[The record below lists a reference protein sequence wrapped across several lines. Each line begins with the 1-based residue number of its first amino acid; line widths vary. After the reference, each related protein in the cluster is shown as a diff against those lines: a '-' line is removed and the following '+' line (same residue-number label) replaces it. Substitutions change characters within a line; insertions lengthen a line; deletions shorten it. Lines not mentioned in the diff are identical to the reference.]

1 MHSRDWET
9 VGGIVLEPEAVN
21 ALRDFGHNVVVT
33 AGPGAGKTEFLAQKA
48 CYLLQTELCPSPYRI
63 LAISFKNSS
72 ADNLRVRVSERCK
85 NNEYRRFDSYTFDA
99 FAKKLV
105 DQFLNILSDKLRP
118 SYNYKIIDDNKRR
131 ENIDKALEQYKKDE
145 NTRQWEGLW
154 NKLLYPSDGSSSEL
168 TFRMIFHLADE
179 ITKNTYVKQAI
190 HATYHYVF
198 VDEFQDTTSAQ
209 YNFLRKV
216 FKGTNSRITV
226 VGDVKQRIML
236 WAGAKQ
242 DAFECFEDDYSPN
255 DYILLANYR
264 SIKTLV
270 DFQAD
275 FQREF
280 YPLFKQPC
288 PRIDAMGNGNDE
300 GVCILSP
307 RNDDVESDK
316 VAESI
321 KKRIDSGVAPE
332 NICILTRNKVREY
345 TSKIQKKLNQ
355 FNIRSQDTARLQVL
369 LDDPFT
375 RLVIDLIRLSI
386 NPSDPDDIRRNV
398 ENELM
403 RICGLPDAREDDKQF
418 EKLEL
423 IYSRCISICNEGRS
437 YNSLEVLDT
446 LNTALGGKAVLKKAY
461 PQYEE
466 EGVLESCR
474 ERFIHCF
481 RRELEISENDWPEAI
496 ASLRGIGI
504 VPIMTIHRSKG
515 LEYEYVYLI
524 GLEGNSW
531 WDNKHT
537 EDSILEVM
545 STFFVAISRAKRGL
559 IITRVDERNG
569 RSSGAG
575 LSQVENM
582 LTNFLRKEGIPIA
595 AV

>member
-1 MHSRDWET
+1 MEKIQMHSRDWET
-9 VGGIVLEPEAVN
+9 VGGIVLEQEAVK
-21 ALRDFGHNVVVT
+21 ALRDFDHNVVVT

-48 CYLLQTELCPSPYRI
+48 CYLLQTELCPSPYRV

-72 ADNLRVRVSERCK
+72 ADNLRARVSERCK

-105 DQFLNILSDKLRP
+105 DQFLNILPDKLRP

-131 ENIDKALEQYKKDE
+131 KDIDKALEQYMKDE
-145 NTRQWEGLW
+145 NTRQWERLW
-154 NKLLYPSDGSSSEL
+154 NKLLHPSDGSSSEL
-168 TFRMIFHLADE
+168 TFRMIFYLAGS
-179 ITKNTYVKQAI
+179 ITGNTYVKWAI
-190 HATYHYVF
+190 RATYPYVF

-209 YNFLRKV
+209 YNFLKKV
-216 FKGTNSRITV
+216 FKDTDSRITA

-264 SIKTLV
+264 STETLV
-270 DFQAD
+270 DFQ
-275 FQREF
+275 RKF
-280 YPLFKQPC
+280 YPLLKQPC
-288 PRIDAMGNGNDE
+288 PKTGVMGDRNDTNIC
-300 GVCILSP
+300 VLSS
-307 RNDDVESDK
+307 RNDDIESDE

-321 KKRIDSGVAPE
+321 KKEINSGIAPE
-332 NICILTRNKVREY
+332 NICILTRKKVREY
-345 TSKIQKKLNQ
+345 TSKIQKKLDQ
-355 FNIRSQDTARLQVL
+355 FNIRSQDAAKLQML

-423 IYSRCISICNEGRS
+423 VYSKCISICNEGRS
-437 YNSLEVLDT
+437 YNSLKVLDK
-446 LNTALGGKAVLKKAY
+446 LDTALGGKAVLKKAY

-474 ERFIHCF
+474 KKFIHCF
-481 RRELEISENDWPEAI
+481 KQELEISENDWSEAI
-496 ASLRGIGI
+496 DSLRGIGI

-537 EDSILEVM
+537 EGSILEAM

-559 IITRVDERNG
+559 IITRVGERNG

-575 LSQVENM
+575 SSQVENM
-582 LTNFLRKEGIPIA
+582 LANFLRKAGYL
-595 AV
+595 

>member
-9 VGGIVLEPEAVN
+9 VGGIVLEQEAVK
-21 ALRDFGHNVVVT
+21 ALRDFDHNVVVT

-48 CYLLQTELCPSPYRI
+48 CYLLQTELCPSPYRV

-72 ADNLRVRVSERCK
+72 ADNLIARVSERCK

-105 DQFLNILSDKLRP
+105 DQFLNILPDKLRP

-131 ENIDKALEQYKKDE
+131 KDIDKALEQYMKDE
-145 NTRQWEGLW
+145 NTRQWERLW
-154 NKLLYPSDGSSSEL
+154 NKLLHPSDGSSSEL
-168 TFRMIFHLADE
+168 TFRMIFYLAGS
-179 ITKNTYVKQAI
+179 ITGNTYVKWAI
-190 HATYHYVF
+190 RATYPYVF

-209 YNFLRKV
+209 YNFLKKV
-216 FKGTNSRITV
+216 FKDTDSRITA

-264 SIKTLV
+264 STETLV
-270 DFQAD
+270 DFQ
-275 FQREF
+275 RKF
-280 YPLFKQPC
+280 YPLLKQPC
-288 PRIDAMGNGNDE
+288 PKTGVMGDRNDTNIC
-300 GVCILSP
+300 VLSS
-307 RNDDVESDK
+307 RNDDIESDE

-321 KKRIDSGVAPE
+321 KKEINSGIAPE
-332 NICILTRNKVREY
+332 NICILTRKKVREY
-345 TSKIQKKLNQ
+345 TSKIQKKLDQ
-355 FNIRSQDTARLQVL
+355 FNIRSQDAAKLQML

-423 IYSRCISICNEGRS
+423 VYSKCISICNEGRS
-437 YNSLEVLDT
+437 YNSLKVLDK
-446 LNTALGGKAVLKKAY
+446 LDTALGGKAVLKKAY

-474 ERFIHCF
+474 KKFIHCF
-481 RRELEISENDWPEAI
+481 KQELEISENDWSEAI
-496 ASLRGIGI
+496 DSLRGIGI

-537 EDSILEVM
+537 EGSILEAM

-559 IITRVDERNG
+559 IITRVGERNG

-575 LSQVENM
+575 SSQVENM
-582 LTNFLRKEGIPIA
+582 LANFLRKAGYL
-595 AV
+595 

>member
-9 VGGIVLEPEAVN
+9 VGGIVLEKEAVK
-21 ALRDFGHNVVVT
+21 ALRDFDHNVVVT

-48 CYLLQTELCPSPYRI
+48 CYLLQTELCPSPYRV

-72 ADNLRVRVSERCK
+72 ADNLIARVSERCK

-105 DQFLNILSDKLRP
+105 DQFLNILPDKLRP

-131 ENIDKALEQYKKDE
+131 KDIDKALEQYMKDE
-145 NTRQWEGLW
+145 NTRQWERLW
-154 NKLLYPSDGSSSEL
+154 NKLLHPSDGSSSEL
-168 TFRMIFHLADE
+168 TFRMIFYLAGS
-179 ITKNTYVKQAI
+179 ITGNTYVKWAI
-190 HATYHYVF
+190 RATYPYVF

-209 YNFLRKV
+209 YNFLKKV
-216 FKGTNSRITV
+216 FKDTDSRITA

-264 SIKTLV
+264 STETLV
-270 DFQAD
+270 DFQ
-275 FQREF
+275 RKF
-280 YPLFKQPC
+280 YPLLKQPC
-288 PRIDAMGNGNDE
+288 PKTGVMGDRNDTNIC
-300 GVCILSP
+300 VLSS
-307 RNDDVESDK
+307 RNDDIESDE

-321 KKRIDSGVAPE
+321 KKEINSGIAPE
-332 NICILTRNKVREY
+332 NICILTRKKVREY
-345 TSKIQKKLNQ
+345 TSKIQKKLDQ
-355 FNIRSQDTARLQVL
+355 FNIRSQDAAKLQML

-423 IYSRCISICNEGRS
+423 VYSKCISICNEGRS
-437 YNSLEVLDT
+437 YNSLKVLDK
-446 LNTALGGKAVLKKAY
+446 LDTALGGKAVLKKAY

-474 ERFIHCF
+474 KKFIHCF
-481 RRELEISENDWPEAI
+481 KQELEISENDWSEAI
-496 ASLRGIGI
+496 DSLRGIGI

-515 LEYEYVYLI
+515 LEYEHVYLI

-537 EDSILEVM
+537 EGSILEAM

-559 IITRVDERNG
+559 IITRVGERNG

-575 LSQVENM
+575 SSQVENM
-582 LTNFLRKEGIPIA
+582 LANFLRKAGYL
-595 AV
+595 

>member
-1 MHSRDWET
+1 MEKIQMHSRDWET
-9 VGGIVLEPEAVN
+9 VGGIVLEQEAVK
-21 ALRDFGHNVVVT
+21 ALRDFDHNVVVT

-48 CYLLQTELCPSPYRI
+48 CYLLQTELCPSPYRV

-72 ADNLRVRVSERCK
+72 ADNLRARVSERCK

-105 DQFLNILSDKLRP
+105 DQFLNILPDKLRP

-131 ENIDKALEQYKKDE
+131 KDIDKALEQYMKDE
-145 NTRQWEGLW
+145 NTRQWERLW
-154 NKLLYPSDGSSSEL
+154 NKLLHPSDGSSSEL
-168 TFRMIFHLADE
+168 TFRMIFYLAGS
-179 ITKNTYVKQAI
+179 ITGNTYVKWAI
-190 HATYHYVF
+190 RATYPYVF

-209 YNFLRKV
+209 YNFLKKV
-216 FKGTNSRITV
+216 FKDTDSRITA

-264 SIKTLV
+264 STETLV
-270 DFQAD
+270 DFQ
-275 FQREF
+275 RKF
-280 YPLFKQPC
+280 YPLLKQPC
-288 PRIDAMGNGNDE
+288 PKTGVMGDRNDTNIC
-300 GVCILSP
+300 VLSS
-307 RNDDVESDK
+307 RNDDIESDE

-321 KKRIDSGVAPE
+321 KKEINSGIAPE
-332 NICILTRNKVREY
+332 NICILTRKKVREY
-345 TSKIQKKLNQ
+345 TSKIQKKLDQ
-355 FNIRSQDTARLQVL
+355 FNIRSQDAAKLQML

-403 RICGLPDAREDDKQF
+403 RICGLPDAREDDKQL

-423 IYSRCISICNEGRS
+423 VYSKCISICNEGRS
-437 YNSLEVLDT
+437 YNSLKVLDK
-446 LNTALGGKAVLKKAY
+446 LDTALGGKAVLKKAY

-474 ERFIHCF
+474 KKFIHCF
-481 RRELEISENDWPEAI
+481 KQELEISENDWSEAI
-496 ASLRGIGI
+496 DSLRGIGI

-537 EDSILEVM
+537 EGSILEAM

-559 IITRVDERNG
+559 IITRVGERNG

-575 LSQVENM
+575 SSQVENM
-582 LTNFLRKEGIPIA
+582 LANFLRKAGYL
-595 AV
+595 

>member
-9 VGGIVLEPEAVN
+9 VGGIVLEQEAVK
-21 ALRDFGHNVVVT
+21 ALRDFDHNVVVT

-48 CYLLQTELCPSPYRI
+48 CYLLQTELCPSPYRV

-72 ADNLRVRVSERCK
+72 ADNLIARVSERCK

-105 DQFLNILSDKLRP
+105 DQFLNILPDKLRP

-131 ENIDKALEQYKKDE
+131 RDIDKALEQYMKDE
-145 NTRQWEGLW
+145 NTRQWERLW
-154 NKLLYPSDGSSSEL
+154 NKLLHPSDGSSSEL
-168 TFRMIFHLADE
+168 TFRMIFYLAGS
-179 ITKNTYVKQAI
+179 ITGNTYVKWAI
-190 HATYHYVF
+190 RATYPYVF

-209 YNFLRKV
+209 YNFLKKV
-216 FKGTNSRITV
+216 FKDTDSRITA

-264 SIKTLV
+264 STETLV
-270 DFQAD
+270 DFQ
-275 FQREF
+275 RKF
-280 YPLFKQPC
+280 YPLLKQPC
-288 PRIDAMGNGNDE
+288 PKTGVMGDRNDTNIC
-300 GVCILSP
+300 VLSS
-307 RNDDVESDK
+307 RNDDIESDE

-321 KKRIDSGVAPE
+321 KKEINSGIAPE
-332 NICILTRNKVREY
+332 NICILTRKKVREY
-345 TSKIQKKLNQ
+345 TSKIQKKLDQ
-355 FNIRSQDTARLQVL
+355 FNIRSQDAAKLQML

-423 IYSRCISICNEGRS
+423 VYSKCISICNEGRS
-437 YNSLEVLDT
+437 YNSLKVLDK
-446 LNTALGGKAVLKKAY
+446 LDTALGGKAVLKKAY

-474 ERFIHCF
+474 KKFIHCF
-481 RRELEISENDWPEAI
+481 KQELEISENDWSEAI
-496 ASLRGIGI
+496 DSLRGIGI

-537 EDSILEVM
+537 EGSILEAM

-559 IITRVDERNG
+559 IITRVGERNG

-575 LSQVENM
+575 SSQVENM
-582 LTNFLRKEGIPIA
+582 LANFLRKAGYL
-595 AV
+595 

>member
-9 VGGIVLEPEAVN
+9 VGGIVLEQEAVK
-21 ALRDFGHNVVVT
+21 ALRDFDHNVVVT

-48 CYLLQTELCPSPYRI
+48 CYLLQTELCPSPYRV

-72 ADNLRVRVSERCK
+72 ADNLRARVSERCK

-105 DQFLNILSDKLRP
+105 DQFLNILPDKLRP

-131 ENIDKALEQYKKDE
+131 KDIDKALEQYMKDE
-145 NTRQWEGLW
+145 NTRQWERLW
-154 NKLLYPSDGSSSEL
+154 NKLLHPSDGSSSEL
-168 TFRMIFHLADE
+168 TFRMIFYLAGS
-179 ITKNTYVKQAI
+179 ITGNTYVKWAI
-190 HATYHYVF
+190 RATYPYVF

-209 YNFLRKV
+209 YNFLKKV
-216 FKGTNSRITV
+216 FKDTDSRITA

-264 SIKTLV
+264 STETLV
-270 DFQAD
+270 DFQ
-275 FQREF
+275 RKF
-280 YPLFKQPC
+280 YPLLKQPC
-288 PRIDAMGNGNDE
+288 PKTGVMGDRNDTNIC
-300 GVCILSP
+300 VLSS
-307 RNDDVESDK
+307 RNDDIESDE

-321 KKRIDSGVAPE
+321 KKEINSGIAPE
-332 NICILTRNKVREY
+332 NICILTRKKVREY
-345 TSKIQKKLNQ
+345 TSKIQKKLDQ
-355 FNIRSQDTARLQVL
+355 FNIRSQDAAKLQML

-423 IYSRCISICNEGRS
+423 VYSKCISICNEGRS
-437 YNSLEVLDT
+437 YNSLKVLDK
-446 LNTALGGKAVLKKAY
+446 LDTALGGKAVLKKAY

-474 ERFIHCF
+474 KKFIHCF
-481 RRELEISENDWPEAI
+481 KQELEISENDWSEAI
-496 ASLRGIGI
+496 DSLRGIGI

-537 EDSILEVM
+537 EGSILEAM

-559 IITRVDERNG
+559 IITRVGERNG

-575 LSQVENM
+575 SSQVENM
-582 LTNFLRKEGIPIA
+582 LANFLRKAGYL
-595 AV
+595 

>member
-1 MHSRDWET
+1 MEKIQMHSRDWET
-9 VGGIVLEPEAVN
+9 VGGIVLEQEAVK
-21 ALRDFGHNVVVT
+21 ALRDFDHNVVVT

-48 CYLLQTELCPSPYRI
+48 CYLLQTELCPSPYRV

-72 ADNLRVRVSERCK
+72 ADNLIARVSERCK

-105 DQFLNILSDKLRP
+105 DQFLNILPDKLRP

-131 ENIDKALEQYKKDE
+131 KDIDKALEQYMKDE
-145 NTRQWEGLW
+145 NTRQWERLW
-154 NKLLYPSDGSSSEL
+154 NKLLHPSDGSSSEL
-168 TFRMIFHLADE
+168 TFRMIFYLAGS
-179 ITKNTYVKQAI
+179 ITGNTYVKWAI
-190 HATYHYVF
+190 RATYPYVF

-209 YNFLRKV
+209 YNFLKKV
-216 FKGTNSRITV
+216 FKDTDSRITA

-264 SIKTLV
+264 STETLV
-270 DFQAD
+270 DFQ
-275 FQREF
+275 RKF
-280 YPLFKQPC
+280 YPLLKQPC
-288 PRIDAMGNGNDE
+288 PKTGVMGDRNDTNIC
-300 GVCILSP
+300 VLSS
-307 RNDDVESDK
+307 RNDDIESDE

-321 KKRIDSGVAPE
+321 KKEINSGIAPE
-332 NICILTRNKVREY
+332 NICILTRKKVREY
-345 TSKIQKKLNQ
+345 TSKIQKKLDQ
-355 FNIRSQDTARLQVL
+355 FNIRSQDAAKLQML

-423 IYSRCISICNEGRS
+423 VYSKCISICNEGRS
-437 YNSLEVLDT
+437 YNSLKVLDK
-446 LNTALGGKAVLKKAY
+446 LDTALGGKAVLKKAY

-474 ERFIHCF
+474 KKFIHCF
-481 RRELEISENDWPEAI
+481 KQELEISENDWSEAI
-496 ASLRGIGI
+496 DSLRGIGI

-537 EDSILEVM
+537 EGSILEAM

-559 IITRVDERNG
+559 IITRVGERNG

-575 LSQVENM
+575 SSQVENM
-582 LTNFLRKEGIPIA
+582 LANFLRKAGYL
-595 AV
+595 